1 MAKRTAVIDIGSNS
15 ARMAIYEKESRFSFS
30 LLKEIKN
37 QVRISEGAYENGG
50 NLQPFAISRALIA
63 LGEFHKIAHDMKCR
77 KLLCVATSAVR
88 DAPNANILV
97 NEVKKRFGFDIKI
110 IDGGKEAYYGA
121 VAVRNMLPRYA
132 EMTTIDIGGGSTELA
147 KIKNGTIVKTISLN
161 IGTVRLKELFF
172 DKKVSFDKISG
183 FIKKEIKTVDKE
195 FNCENLVGIGGT
207 IRALGKM
214 FIIKSRHP
222 LSTIHGF
229 EYSSKWALK
238 YIHEI
243 ASSGVLDLKQLGV
256 KKDRYDTIREGSV
269 IFEAL
274 IRKLG
279 AKKIITSGVGIRE
292 GVYLSDILRSH
303 GAKFPHNFDLS
314 LERLREK
321 FGIDKKRSQFLT
333 RHIERLFVE
342 LKPLHRLDDSFLRPL
357 TAAAKLESVGK
368 NLSFYQEHLHGAYFV
383 LNNLNYGFTH
393 QEKALISTIIKFY
406 DKKITSNDVF
416 LYEKLLPSIVELNW
430 LVFIFSLTK
439 ILLENGA
446 VKPLSFS
453 FENSS
458 LHIKT
463 AESLYLA
470 KEPVKKIFKPEVFSI
485 VIHDNQ
491 QSIVK
496 DDSLKA

>member
-15 ARMAIYEKESRFSFS
+15 ARMAIYEKESRFAFS
-30 LLKEIKN
+30 LLKEIKS
-37 QVRISEGAYENGG
+37 QVRICEGAYEYGG
-50 NLQPFAISRALIA
+50 NLQSFAISRALTA
-63 LGEFHKIAHDMKCR
+63 LGEFSKIARSMKCR

-88 DAPNANILV
+88 DAPNANILI
-97 NEVKKRFGFDIKI
+97 NETKKRFGFDIKV

-121 VAVRNMLPRYA
+121 VAVRNMLPRYGEA
-132 EMTTIDIGGGSTELA
+132 TTIDIGGGSTELA
-147 KIKNGTIVKTISLN
+147 KIKNGEIVKTISLN

-172 DKKVSFDKISG
+172 DKKTPFDKISN
-183 FIKKEIKTVDKE
+183 FIKKEIKAADKE
-195 FNCENLVGIGGT
+195 FNCENLIGIGGT

-214 FIIKSRHP
+214 FMAKSRHP
-222 LSTIHGF
+222 LSTVHGF

-243 ASSGVLDLKQLGV
+243 ASSGVLDLKRLGV
-256 KKDRYDTIREGSV
+256 KKDRYDTIREGSA
-269 IFEAL
+269 IFEAF

-292 GVYLSDILRSH
+292 GVYLCDILRSC

-314 LERLREK
+314 LERLKEK
-321 FGIDKKRSQFLT
+321 FGVDKKQSQFLT

-342 LKPLHRLDDSFLRPL
+342 LKQMHGLRDSYLRPL
-357 TAAAKLESVGK
+357 TAAAKLESIGK
-368 NLSFYQEHLHGAYFV
+368 NLNFYQEHLHSAYFV
-383 LNNLNYGFTH
+383 LNSLNYGFTH
-393 QEKALISTIIKFY
+393 QEKTLISTIIKFY
-406 DKKITSNDVF
+406 DKKITQNDIF
-416 LYEKLLPSIVELNW
+416 LYEKLLPPIAELNW
-430 LVFIFSLTK
+430 LAFIFSLIK
-439 ILLENGA
+439 ILFEKGA

-453 FENSS
+453 FESGS

-470 KEPVKKIFKPEVFSI
+470 KEPVKKMFKPEVFSI

-491 QSIVK
+491 
-496 DDSLKA
+496 